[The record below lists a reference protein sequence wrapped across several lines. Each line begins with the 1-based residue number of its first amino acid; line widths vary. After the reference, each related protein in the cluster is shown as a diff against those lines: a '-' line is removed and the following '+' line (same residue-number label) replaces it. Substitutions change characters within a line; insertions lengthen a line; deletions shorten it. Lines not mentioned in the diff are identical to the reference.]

1 LVASHIARW
10 ADNSEKRGDTSNGLC
25 LCPIHDKAFELGYFS
40 LDDNFRICVEK
51 RNDHRQIFQEYIS
64 RYIGMTISKG
74 HVEPDREALA
84 EHRIRSNISD
94 KSSD

>member
-1 LVASHIARW
+1 MVASHIARW

-40 LDDNFRICVEK
+40 LDDKFRICVEK
-51 RNDHRQIFQEYIS
+51 RNDHRQIFKEYIA

-74 HVEPDREALA
+74 QVEPDREALA
-84 EHRIRSNISD
+84 EHRKRNNISN
-94 KSSD
+94 SSN